1 MRQPALVVLDLSQHR
16 HHRHQQPRLGQR
28 GQDRALVARPQRLA
42 QRRVGR
48 PVIVVES
55 GKGQAAFWLHP
66 PIVPGGRVSG
76 WCQGSSPLGSVADL
90 CEPGCVPDFNDLTLL
105 PFCVGLTLLGL
116 IGSWAAWRRRG
127 LASGVRGVA
136 WSLLPVSLYMTGLL
150 ELLWD
155 VVKSVSSW
163 VTHLIF
169 SPTVW
174 AGVAL
179 FGVSVV
185 LYVVSGVAKGRRGG
199 TPEKTAKSK
208 PASDAIG
215 ELTATGPPAAA
226 LSLPRSRPSRAKAA
240 KAGSR
245 NRRSSTRSRTS

>member
-1 MRQPALVVLDLSQHR
+1 M
-16 HHRHQQPRLGQR
+16 
-28 GQDRALVARPQRLA
+28 
-42 QRRVGR
+42 
-48 PVIVVES
+48 
-55 GKGQAAFWLHP
+55 
-66 PIVPGGRVSG
+66 
-76 WCQGSSPLGSVADL
+76 
-90 CEPGCVPDFNDLTLL
+90 PDFNDLSLL

-155 VVKSVSSW
+155 VVKSVTSW
-163 VTHLIF
+163 VAHLIF

-185 LYVVSGVAKGRRGG
+185 LYVVSGVAKARRGDA
-199 TPEKTAKSK
+199 PEKTAKPK
-208 PASDAIG
+208 PATDALG
-215 ELTATGPPAAA
+215 ELTASGPPPA
-226 LSLPRSRPSRAKAA
+226 SVTPSKQDKQSKPAKAPKAA
-240 KAGSR
+240 KGQE
-245 NRRSSTRSRTS
+245 SSEFDEIEDILKRHGIN

>member
-1 MRQPALVVLDLSQHR
+1 M
-16 HHRHQQPRLGQR
+16 
-28 GQDRALVARPQRLA
+28 
-42 QRRVGR
+42 
-48 PVIVVES
+48 
-55 GKGQAAFWLHP
+55 
-66 PIVPGGRVSG
+66 VPGLYPS
-76 WCQGSSPLGSVADL
+76 WFVADL
-90 CEPGCVPDFNDLTLL
+90 CEPGYVPDFNDLTLL

-185 LYVVSGVAKGRRGG
+185 LYVVSGLAKGRRGDA
-199 TPEKTAKSK
+199 PEKTAKPK

-215 ELTATGPPAAA
+215 ELTASGPPAASAQPAKKQA
-226 LSLPRSRPSRAKAA
+226 LQSKPAK
-240 KAGSR
+240 GQE
-245 NRRSSTRSRTS
+245 SSEFDEIEDILKRHGIN